1 MKSTRSSQCLYIA
14 SLFFL
19 IFLTAVCIAIS
30 AADVCIQALADKT
43 TTGKFDFRNLVV
55 VGGTYVVLAF
65 ASLLFSC
72 SRVLSVRGS
81 MQTIP
86 KTHIPI
92 RKNDLPKKIYT
103 KLKNE
108 FDETK
113 GIRENTIPRSEDIQ
127 AVGWAKPGTPLFEGL
142 DFKQAIA
149 RTPVIVEN
157 AAINIDPSY
166 KRPLYCP
173 VRQYIEF
180 LIQEGLV
187 DRQLGIFYAQGYEI
201 ARFSRDPLSQQQYI
215 DIMKHLAAI
224 LQNMGYNIKTSTG
237 RPTGLQG
244 NSGTKST
251 ISSRK
256 TTSTI
261 LSQYW

>member
-55 VGGTYVVLAF
+55 VGGTYVVLVRYQLEIKSKESFKRLNIFFLKKKAL

-92 RKNDLPKKIYT
+92 RKNDLPKVK
-103 KLKNE
+103 
-108 FDETK
+108 
-113 GIRENTIPRSEDIQ
+113 RE
-127 AVGWAKPGTPLFEGL
+127 
-142 DFKQAIA
+142 
-149 RTPVIVEN
+149 
-157 AAINIDPSY
+157 Y
-166 KRPLYCP
+166 K
-173 VRQYIEF
+173 
-180 LIQEGLV
+180 
-187 DRQLGIFYAQGYEI
+187 
-201 ARFSRDPLSQQQYI
+201 S
-215 DIMKHLAAI
+215 
-224 LQNMGYNIKTSTG
+224 
-237 RPTGLQG
+237 
-244 NSGTKST
+244 
-251 ISSRK
+251 
-256 TTSTI
+256 
-261 LSQYW
+261 